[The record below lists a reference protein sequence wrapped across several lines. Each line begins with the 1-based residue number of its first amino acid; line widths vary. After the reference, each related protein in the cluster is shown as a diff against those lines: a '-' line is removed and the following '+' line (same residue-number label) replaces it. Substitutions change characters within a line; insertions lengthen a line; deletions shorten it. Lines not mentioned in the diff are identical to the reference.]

1 MQFICS
7 NWKFKLE
14 EGTQKRERER
24 ESLGITGDL
33 AGGRIRWGRAKD
45 KRGFKRRIAVGVL
58 MIIVIVVDTQ
68 RFESDGISEEAIGH
82 GPVRF
87 RAPRSIIIAVAV
99 GCICCFF
106 FHCLLALDLRVLCV
120 INEFWVFMAT
130 GKTLIKL

>member
-1 MQFICS
+1 
-7 NWKFKLE
+7 
-14 EGTQKRERER
+14 
-24 ESLGITGDL
+24 
-33 AGGRIRWGRAKD
+33 
-45 KRGFKRRIAVGVL
+45 
-58 MIIVIVVDTQ
+58 MIIVIVADTQ

-120 INEFWVFMAT
+120 INEFLSIY
-130 GKTLIKL
+130 GNREDIDKTVIIANV

>member
-1 MQFICS
+1 M
-7 NWKFKLE
+7 
-14 EGTQKRERER
+14 
-24 ESLGITGDL
+24 
-33 AGGRIRWGRAKD
+33 KD

-99 GCICCFF
+99 AVAVGCCCCFF
-106 FHCLLALDLRVLCV
+106 FHCSLALDLRVLCV
-120 INEFWVFMAT
+120 INEF
-130 GKTLIKL
+130 